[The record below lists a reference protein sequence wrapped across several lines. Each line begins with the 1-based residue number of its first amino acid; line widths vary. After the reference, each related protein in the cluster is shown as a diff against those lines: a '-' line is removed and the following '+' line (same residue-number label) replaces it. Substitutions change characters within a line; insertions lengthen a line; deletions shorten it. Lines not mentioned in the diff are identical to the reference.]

1 MTQQNP
7 RPLEEYF
14 PIPAAYFGMV
24 LGIIGMGA
32 AWRFAARQWGLPVA
46 VGESLMALGSAV
58 WLALACVF
66 IYKWLFCRAA
76 ALAEV
81 RDPVQCCFISLFPGA
96 MMLVGVAAAP
106 YSRTLALGLVL
117 LGTLGQLAFAAYR
130 SAGLWRGRHSPEATT
145 PGIYLPTVASNLIS
159 AIALGSLGY
168 GEWGYLFLGAGI
180 FSWLSLEPVILARLR
195 TLGELPKPARPT
207 IGIQLA
213 PPLVACTAYLSV
225 NGGVGDI
232 FAQVLFG
239 YGLLQVIFLAR
250 LLVWTFEQ
258 PFSPSFWSFSFGVS
272 ALAGAALRFLAHK
285 PDSAI
290 AMLAWPI
297 FIFSNIVI
305 ALLILGTL
313 LRIAQGKFFLLRPA
327 AAGLKTD

>member
-1 MTQQNP
+1 MAEQNL
-7 RPLEEYF
+7 RPLGGYF

-24 LGIIGMGA
+24 LGIIGMGS
-32 AWRFAARQWGLPVA
+32 AWRFAALHWGMPVA
-46 VGESLMALGSAV
+46 VGESLMALGCVV
-58 WLALACVF
+58 WLALTCVF
-66 IYKWLFCRAA
+66 LYKWLFRRDA

-81 RDPVQCCFISLFPGA
+81 RDPIQCCFISLFPGT

-106 YSRTLALGLVL
+106 YSRMLALGLVL

-130 SAGLWRGRHSPEATT
+130 SAGLWRGLHSPEATT

-195 TLGELPKPARPT
+195 TLGELPKPVRPT

-239 YGLLQVIFLAR
+239 YGLLQLIFLGR

-258 PFSPSFWSFSFGVS
+258 PFSPAFWSFSFGVS

-290 AMLAWPI
+290 AMLSWPI

-305 ALLILGTL
+305 ALLLLGTL
-313 LRIAQGKFFLLRPA
+313 LRMVQGRFLLPRP
-327 AAGLKTD
+327 TPISPETH